1 MSLAVSDLGVGL
13 LVQPIYTASLV
24 EHLLQS
30 KASFGSTCEAY
41 GLWFIGLFYHRSFV
55 WQPLV
60 QTDF

>member
-55 WQPLV
+55 
-60 QTDF
+60 